1 MKHVYIYLVFYIYK
15 KNDEWPIIQKAISLL
30 SFSINFSLL
39 ILHHKRVLLYFI
51 FIFFSHFSFSPTW
64 LSLFFFFSYSLPR
77 VVSRSPLFPFFLELF
92 SFSFL
97 PSRIDQ
103 KLFIQASNYEV
114 WREIVNGPT
123 IPKKKV
129 GDEEIVKKE
138 SEWDANDLK
147 IAQLNAKVMHTLF
160 FALGAIEFL
169 FVRRIKKCGINFKS
183 LMKEQTGLRKPK

>member
-1 MKHVYIYLVFYIYK
+1 M
-15 KNDEWPIIQKAISLL
+15 
-30 SFSINFSLL
+30 
-39 ILHHKRVLLYFI
+39 
-51 FIFFSHFSFSPTW
+51 
-64 LSLFFFFSYSLPR
+64 
-77 VVSRSPLFPFFLELF
+77 VSRSPLFPFFLKLF

-129 GDEEIVKKE
+129 GDEEIVKEE

-147 IAQLNAKVMHTLF
+147 SAQLNAKAMHTLF
-160 FALGAIEFL
+160 CTLGSIEYTK
-169 FVRRIKKCGINFKS
+169 VS
-183 LMKEQTGLRKPK
+183 LCDNAKEIWDKLQVTHEGTN